1 MAPWRG
7 TAEIHANPRGR
18 FGGHLDLV
26 GLLGLSGN
34 LAAVAGSPVVTPSSV
49 TITFDAFVLG
59 TGDPLTQSYS
69 ARFDLEPQSTT

>member
-1 MAPWRG
+1 LAPWRG

-59 TGDPLTQSYS
+59 TGDPLTQ
-69 ARFDLEPQSTT
+69 